1 MNLEGYF
8 LKFEEDF
15 KAQNMLKSRSFELS
29 LKVYHKLELNILH
42 TLKFQIWRKV
52 WSELIENIEKGDL

>member
-1 MNLEGYF
+1 MKLKRYF
-8 LKFEEDF
+8 LKFQEDF
-15 KAQNMLKSRSFELS
+15 KAQNMNKSHSIGVSWKL
-29 LKVYHKLELNILH
+29 YHKLELKIWH